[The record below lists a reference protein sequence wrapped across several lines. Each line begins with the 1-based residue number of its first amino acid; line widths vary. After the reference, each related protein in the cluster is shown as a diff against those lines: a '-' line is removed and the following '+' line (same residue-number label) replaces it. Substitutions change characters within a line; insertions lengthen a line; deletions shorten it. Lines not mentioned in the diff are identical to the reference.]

1 MGAALVS
8 MVCNLT
14 IGRPKYVAVEAR
26 LGQILARAEALRA
39 ELTRLA
45 TKDAQAVDQLMVAYR
60 LSKATDEEKAA
71 RQAAIEAATK
81 QVVQTPLATART
93 CIELMALAQETAQMG
108 NPNAAGDAHAGM
120 FCAEAGLKI
129 ALMNVLIDLKLI
141 NDQAF
146 VAQIEAEL
154 APIKASHPSLYQ
166 EIDALINAR

>member
-1 MGAALVS
+1 

-14 IGRPKYVAVEAR
+14 IGRPKYAAVEAR

-45 TKDAQAVDQLMVAYR
+45 TEDAQAVDQLMASYR
-60 LSKATDEEKAA
+60 LPKATAEEKAA
-71 RQAAIEAATK
+71 RQAAIEATTK
-81 QVVQTPLATART
+81 QVVQAPLATARA
-93 CIELMALAQETAQMG
+93 CVELIALAQETAQKG

-129 ALMNVLIDLKLI
+129 ALMNVLLDLKLA
-141 NDQAF
+141 NDRAF
-146 VAQIEAEL
+146 VAQVEAEL
-154 APIKASHPSLYQ
+154 APIKVRRLSLFQ